1 MRTVLGVPR
10 DQQPL
15 TFYADSWDKYKH
27 VPNRVPTEFGA
38 NINWRRVST
47 AHRLKASIG
56 IGGSS
61 IIAGGLR
68 KDVTNAM
75 VNLANTMIPKYIAS
89 FLFLE
94 VIAYIL

>member
-1 MRTVLGVPR
+1 M
-10 DQQPL
+10 
-15 TFYADSWDKYKH
+15 
-27 VPNRVPTEFGA
+27 PTEFGA